1 MKFSTTFLALCLAG
15 ANAFSTRPAAFG
27 VGKRLMM
34 SDSLA
39 EPEVAAVEDDG
50 EAATDA
56 PAAEPTPAAPTP
68 PAPLSGLRMKDVRK
82 AVDSLDKDNFSQTLD
97 ELESFLTHEAG
108 SSLYAKSMRRLN
120 VRAQALGLEIPA
132 DYAKEAKATQKKRE
146 KQIRLFKSRKKSD
159 WLPKLHPRRMH
170 LPKRR
175 LKPLPRRM
183 KPLLKLEKQING
195 RCRFHS
201 TFLMINGY
209 FFVPS

>member
-146 KQIRLFKSRKKSD
+146 KQNSFIQVKEEERLAAEAAPAED
-159 WLPKLHPRRMH
+159 APAEEETEAPAEEDEA
-170 LPKRR
+170 PV
-175 LKPLPRRM
+175 
-183 KPLLKLEKQING
+183 EA
-195 RCRFHS
+195 
-201 TFLMINGY
+201 
-209 FFVPS
+209 